1 MKVNIYLWILAMA
14 LATNLCRVLPLTL
27 LRKPIQNKFIQSF
40 LYYVPYVTLAIMTFP
55 AIVEAT
61 QIPLA
66 GALALV
72 GGMIAA
78 WFGAGL
84 FGTAATCCLVV
95 LVTELIMI

>member
-55 AIVEAT
+55 AIVDAT

-72 GGMIAA
+72 AGIIAA
-78 WFGAGL
+78 WIGAGL
-84 FGTAATCCLVV
+84 FGTAAACCIVV